1 MKKELT
7 DKFVLKQVIFRTSTF
22 FSYESKIWMRFIIIS
37 RRKIFFLIPQQH
49 PRTIHRYFEMLQY
62 LLFSIFKFEILW
74 FLVYLTIL
82 ALIAVSLLLFTL
94 ICAAIVRLNY
104 ENKNLFSA
112 SNGTHEIGI
121 KRCGIFLHIFW
132 YVWKVC
138 RIMSTYSNAHAK
150 IKNWIFDVQF
160 PGNWFGFSIILHDFW
175 SSTICAIRI
184 QFSFAQFKNPKNPG
198 IQPTYGRKT
207 MTKYIC

>member
-1 MKKELT
+1 MY
-7 DKFVLKQVIFRTSTF
+7 FSAF
-22 FSYESKIWMRFIIIS
+22 FT
-37 RRKIFFLIPQQH
+37 L
-49 PRTIHRYFEMLQY
+49 
-62 LLFSIFKFEILW
+62 EILW

-94 ICAAIVRLNY
+94 ICAAIVRLNSG
-104 ENKNLFSA
+104 NKNLFSA

-132 YVWKVC
+132 YMWKVC

-160 PGNWFGFSIILHDFW
+160 PGNWFGFSIISHNFW
-175 SSTICAIRI
+175 SPTICAIRI
-184 QFSFAQFKNPKNPG
+184 QFPFAQFKNSKSPG
-198 IQPTYGRKT
+198 IQPSHSVSSTLSNGRLIPSYGPLIPSMISLLKRWYLGA
-207 MTKYIC
+207 MSSQ